1 MGDSSPQ
8 RCIQTQTPKVPR
20 PLKSILSHQHTGTS
34 YINGVHIHE
43 CMAMYSTRVP
53 GQCSSSHPTSY
64 QLVLVPGTQVQQQI
78 NTCHVC
84 AHPGTINTNIRWY
97 IHVRT

>member
-8 RCIQTQTPKVPR
+8 RWIQTQTPKVPR
-20 PLKSILSHQHTGTS
+20 PLKSILSHQHAGTS

-53 GQCSSSHPTSY
+53 GKCSHILLPTSWC
-64 QLVLVPGTQVQQQI
+64 VV
-78 NTCHVC
+78 H
-84 AHPGTINTNIRWY
+84 R
-97 IHVRT
+97 